1 MAVLRLPVCHVGRD
15 ILNCFCVSLAYV
27 KTEVP
32 LGPPAAVGSSPT
44 VGSAATVKP
53 ARPQDTSVFGVF
65 TTELPEL

>member
-1 MAVLRLPVCHVGRD
+1 M
-15 ILNCFCVSLAYV
+15 

-65 TTELPEL
+65 TTELNSNMKAFCFRSEHEGA